1 MYDDLDVSW
10 WVLLSGR
17 VGNAAAWCADVLHK
31 AGVRASSFTS
41 VDHTPWSSEVPS
53 GRGWI
58 SRALGVGGLDVR
70 DGHLQAPHP
79 SAGT

>member
-1 MYDDLDVSW
+1 MQN
-10 WVLLSGR
+10 G
-17 VGNAAAWCADVLHK
+17 GNARVVLYERRSH
-31 AGVRASSFTS
+31 AVVIGG
-41 VDHTPWSSEVPS
+41 PS